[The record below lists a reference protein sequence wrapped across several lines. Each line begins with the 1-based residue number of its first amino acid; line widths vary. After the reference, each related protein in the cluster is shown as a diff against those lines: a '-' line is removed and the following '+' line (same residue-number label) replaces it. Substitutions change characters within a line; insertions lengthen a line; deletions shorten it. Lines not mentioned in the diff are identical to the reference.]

1 MNTLE
6 SLSQARE
13 AITVRRVYGDPYQEE
28 GVTVIPAANVMGG
41 GGGGSDQ
48 QGNGGAGFGMR
59 ARPAG
64 AWVIKDGD
72 VRWRPAINADRMIFM
87 GQLIAIVALLTI
99 RSIVKTIA
107 KARRS

>member
-6 SLSQARE
+6 SLSQARD

-28 GVTVIPAANVMGG
+28 GVTLIPAANVMGG
-41 GGGGSDQ
+41 GGGGADQ

-59 ARPAG
+59 AHPAG

-72 VRWRPAINADRMIFM
+72 VRWRPAIDVNRLIFM
-87 GQLIAIVALLTI
+87 GQIVAIVALLTI
-99 RSIVKTIA
+99 RSVVKSIT
-107 KARRS
+107 KRRRG